1 MRQSFTISDIKNTAC
16 AHLNPHLT
24 EDAKTGAT
32 AKKTDPKKSV
42 AIRWLNK
49 NLWLYCRENELE
61 LKKEFEFAEGRKF
74 KSDYAI
80 ESEKLLIEYEGG
92 VFMARAGHN
101 SPTGIERD
109 IAKYKLAHELGF
121 TVLRFTALSY
131 KNVLQELD
139 KILKGK

>member
-1 MRQSFTISDIKNTAC
+1 MSQNPTIEAIRKSAC
-16 AHLNPHLT
+16 GHLNPHLGT
-24 EDAKTGAT
+24 DAEKPKAE
-32 AKKTDPKKSV
+32 KKADPKKSA

-49 NLWLYCRENELE
+49 NLWLYCRENNLE

-80 ESEKLLIEYEGG
+80 ESERLLIEYEGG
-92 VFMARAGHN
+92 IFMARAGHN

-139 KILKGK
+139 KILKR